1 MKIICIGR
9 NYAKHAEE
17 LNNPIPEEP
26 VVFLKPDTAVLL
38 KKHPFF
44 IPEHS
49 NNVHHEIELVVKI
62 NRLGKHIETRFA
74 HKYYNEIALGIDFT
88 ARDVQDDCKKKGLP
102 WEKAKAFD
110 GSAAVS
116 NFFSLESLKKEI
128 NNIDFYLDING
139 KKVQEGNTKQM
150 LFSVDQLISHVSK
163 YFTLKT
169 GDLLFTGTPAGVG
182 PVQREDL
189 LELYLEGK
197 RIFYFNVK

>member
-17 LNNPIPEEP
+17 LNNPIPQEP

>member
-17 LNNPIPEEP
+17 LNNLIPEEP
-26 VVFLKPDTAVLL
+26 VVFLKPETALLL

-49 NNVHHEIELVVKI
+49 NELHHELELVIKI
-62 NRLGKHIETRFA
+62 NRLGKHIEPIFA
-74 HKYYNEIALGIDFT
+74 HKYYSEVGLGIDFT
-88 ARDVQDDCKKKGLP
+88 ARDVQTKSKERGLP

-116 NFFSLESLKKEI
+116 KFFSLESLDKDIQDI
-128 NNIDFYLDING
+128 NFHLDING
-139 KKVQEGNTKQM
+139 KTVQQGNTKNM
-150 LFSVDQLISHVSK
+150 LFPVNEIISHVSK

-169 GDLLFTGTPAGVG
+169 GDLIFTGTPAGVG
-182 PVQREDL
+182 PVKRNDL

-197 RIFYFNVK
+197 RVFYFNVK

>member
-17 LNNPIPEEP
+17 LNNPIPQEP

-74 HKYYNEIALGIDFT
+74 HKYYSEIALGIDFT

-169 GDLLFTGTPAGVG
+169 GDLIFTGTPAGVG

>member
-17 LNNPIPEEP
+17 LNNPIPQEP
-26 VVFLKPDTAVLL
+26 VVFLKPDTAILL

-49 NNVHHEIELVVKI
+49 NNIHHEIELVVKI

-169 GDLLFTGTPAGVG
+169 GDLIFTGTPAGVG

>member
-17 LNNPIPEEP
+17 LNNPIPQEP

-88 ARDVQDDCKKKGLP
+88 ARDVQDDCKNKGLP

-169 GDLLFTGTPAGVG
+169 GDLIFTGTPAGVG

>member
-17 LNNPIPEEP
+17 LNNPIPQEP

-128 NNIDFYLDING
+128 NNIDFYLNING

-169 GDLLFTGTPAGVG
+169 GDLIFTGTPAGVG